1 MSQRKRNALSLSLF
15 PFLAVLICTM
25 GVLVALL
32 LLVVKR
38 AEETASHEEVAA
50 IAQAKAESS
59 ELELVQAET
68 SLRSQLLEQQ
78 RQDRQQELGRQ
89 RELLGHLE
97 NEMTEV
103 RARAAE
109 VAERIRSLQAT
120 IETTTDPQRL
130 GESVAQQQAELES
143 LRRELESARRDYA
156 DKAAT
161 NRRVVAPVYSI
172 VPLASQSGTNRR
184 PIYVECV
191 AEGMYLYPG
200 KIKLTLDDF
209 VLPLTPGNPLDTAL
223 LAYREYWR
231 RNKSA
236 EANHEN
242 AYPLLVVRPSGAK
255 WYSVARRAMSGW
267 DQEFGYELIP
277 EDWQVNFGSAD
288 PSLVQHVQQAI
299 DSARIRQTAL
309 VSYGQ
314 AVPAAQANAV
324 QPASGISGS
333 RAALIPANGGGFA
346 SAPTSAKRAASSLT
360 TSRATEGYGADPI
373 TSFSNQFQSERTSS
387 QSGSLEPSTDRET
400 ASLFTSSRQTPL
412 MPNFAPSATTN
423 RGTPGDSVAGPAG
436 TSSDSDA
443 RQPTGVQSSGVSP
456 GGAAR
461 PLPSPTSNATATAG
475 AAGLPSA
482 TLPQLGQA
490 PPANPGELEQP
501 SNNSQCA
508 AADWNRDALAHKRGE
523 NWALPSRRNAVSA
536 YYRPVVVNVGT
547 DELVLPAGEGSSR
560 PQTIPLG
567 PSLAEAVDPLANA
580 IWQRVDKWG
589 YLGFD
594 GYWKPV
600 LELRFSPENAN
611 KAVLLQRMLEGSG
624 LDVKLPET
632 DGQTG
637 RPSAGNER
645 EEGR

>member
-50 IAQAKAESS
+50 IAQAEAESN

-78 RQDRQQELGRQ
+78 RNDRQQELSRQ

-97 NEMTEV
+97 NEMAEV
-103 RARAAE
+103 RTKAAE
-109 VAERIRSLQAT
+109 VAERIRSLQVT
-120 IETTTDPQRL
+120 IEASTESQRL
-130 GESVAQQQAELES
+130 GESFARQQEKLES
-143 LRRELESARRDYA
+143 LRRELESARRNYA
-156 DKAAT
+156 EMTAT
-161 NRRVVAPVYSI
+161 NRRAVAPVYSI

-231 RNKSA
+231 RTKTA

-255 WYSVARRAMSGW
+255 WYSVARRAMTGW

-277 EDWQVNFGSAD
+277 EDWQVNFGSTDA
-288 PSLVQHVQQAI
+288 SLVQHVQQAI
-299 DSARIRQTAL
+299 DSARIRQAAL

-314 AVPAAQANAV
+314 AIPAAQANAV
-324 QPASGISGS
+324 QPASGVSAS

-346 SAPTSAKRAASSLT
+346 SDPTSAKRGTSAAA
-360 TSRATEGYGADPI
+360 TSRATDVYGADPI

-387 QSGSLEPSTDRET
+387 EPSNLEPGTERET
-400 ASLFTSSRQTPL
+400 SSLFTSSRQTPM
-412 MPNFAPSATTN
+412 MPNFTSSATQT
-423 RGTPGDSVAGPAG
+423 RGSQGEPISGPKG
-436 TSSDSDA
+436 TSSDSESRRPFGDRA
-443 RQPTGVQSSGVSP
+443 SDVSSNSVASSSSSTKSKPVGSTG
-456 GGAAR
+456 
-461 PLPSPTSNATATAG
+461 T
-475 AAGLPSA
+475 AGLPSS

-490 PPANPGELEQP
+490 PQANPSVVEQTSNQSP
-501 SNNSQCA
+501 SA
-508 AADWNRDALAHKRGE
+508 PTEWNRDALAHERGE

-547 DELVLPAGEGSSR
+547 DALVLPAGEGSPR

-637 RPSAGNER
+637 RTSAGADR
-645 EEGR
+645 EEGP